1 MNKTVAFKKFI
12 EYLNSY
18 NIKYRQDF
26 DEGTVRLTMRYE
38 GMENAPERA
47 VESCIWFHDGSAE
60 ARVYYTESA
69 SKTIKGSEHL
79 MESGRGCMIHSICIW
94 EDYIKQKMVM
104 TISHTQCL
112 SRMTFMN
119 LRLSK
124 QQTF

>member
-1 MNKTVAFKKFI
+1 MMNKTVAFKKFI
-12 EYLNSY
+12 EYLNNC
-18 NIKYRQDF
+18 NIKYWQDF

-79 MESGRGCMIHSICIW
+79 MEFYELLNYINATFFPRTGDGVGQGLYDSQYLYLGR
-94 EDYIKQKMVM
+94 
-104 TISHTQCL
+104 
-112 SRMTFMN
+112 
-119 LRLSK
+119 
-124 QQTF
+124 

>member
-18 NIKYRQDF
+18 NIKYWQDF
-26 DEGTVRLTMRYE
+26 DEGTVRLTVRYE

-47 VESCIWFHDGSAE
+47 VESCIWFRDGRTE

-69 SKTIKGSEHL
+69 TKIIKDSEHL
-79 MESGRGCMIHSICIW
+79 MESGRVCMIHSICIW

-104 TISHTQCL
+104 TISHIQWL